1 MPRANYLMT
10 AACYKELPELLF
22 DLLTTETL
30 VNLAPIAWSRFLL
43 MVEILREKLKNHR
56 GDD

>member
-22 DLLTTETL
+22 DVLATKIL
-30 VNLAPIAWSRFLL
+30 VNLAPITWSRFLP